1 MEDFYT
7 LNIRLIVSNFSFID
21 SRNIKDSSFILDE
34 KESHHIISVLRL
46 REGSDLTLTD
56 GIGNVYYG
64 IIEIISKNTV
74 KGKILSRG
82 GKVETIEG
90 LPSPRTVLIEFPSM
104 RDALKCYNS
113 SEYQEAMKIGKGEF
127 NRHIQIVEG
136 T

>member
-1 MEDFYT
+1 MKGYWIAVYKDLKNPE
-7 LNIRLIVSNFSFID
+7 
-21 SRNIKDSSFILDE
+21 NIKKYAE
-34 KESHHIISVLRL
+34 KASPAI
-46 REGSDLTLTD
+46 
-56 GIGNVYYG
+56 
-64 IIEIISKNTV
+64 KKF

-82 GKVETIEG
+82 GRVETIEG